1 MDRAQFGASNETRTR
16 TGLIPGDF
24 KSPLSTN
31 SNIDANICSGR
42 TRTCTTD
49 SVGDLPPSPAYDA
62 ICELKRCPSPC
73 LPISTLNKIIIL
85 LIIYSISQT
94 IKLIAEFTF
103 SQNRFRNFIFT
114 HTMSERSIPGSSQSF
129 SESFIFTKCIV
140 CSC

>member
-42 TRTCTTD
+42 TRTCTLR
-49 SVGDLPPSPAYDA
+49 SVAPVSALLTRVPTEGSNKLFRS
-62 ICELKRCPSPC
+62 C
-73 LPISTLNKIIIL
+73 LPISPLNKIIIL

-94 IKLIAEFTF
+94 IKLITEFTF
-103 SQNRFRNFIFT
+103 SQNRFRNFVFA
-114 HTMSERSIPGSSQSF
+114 HTVSERSIPGSSQSF